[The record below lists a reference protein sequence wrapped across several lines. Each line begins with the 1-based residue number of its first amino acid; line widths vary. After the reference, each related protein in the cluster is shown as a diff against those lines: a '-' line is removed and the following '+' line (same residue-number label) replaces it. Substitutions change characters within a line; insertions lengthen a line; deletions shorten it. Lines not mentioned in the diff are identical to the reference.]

1 MGCDIHCY
9 PEFRKPNNEHWS
21 SWSGRVNPGRNYELF
36 GFIAGVRGEGEP
48 VVPQRG
54 LPPGKLGFYAFDDHK
69 LSINDKFA
77 DSEGFCTFAKAQEW
91 AKHGSVIVNTEAGS
105 PWYVTH
111 PDWHS
116 HTWLTPAEL
125 EQAIKCCTRWEPQD
139 DYFALLAALKS
150 LESRG
155 NEVRLVVWFD
165 N

>member
-36 GFIAGVRGEGEP
+36 GFIAGVRGEGGP
-48 VVPQRG
+48 VVPPRG
-54 LPPGKLGFYAFDDHK
+54 LPSGKLGFYAFDDHK

-77 DSEGFCTFAKAQEW
+77 DSDGFCTLAKAQEW
-91 AKHGSVIVNTEAGS
+91 AKHGSVIVNTEAGN

-116 HTWLTPAEL
+116 HTWLTPTEF
-125 EQAIKCCTRWEPQD
+125 EQAIERCTRWAPQD

-155 NEVRLVVWFD
+155 NEVRLVIWFD